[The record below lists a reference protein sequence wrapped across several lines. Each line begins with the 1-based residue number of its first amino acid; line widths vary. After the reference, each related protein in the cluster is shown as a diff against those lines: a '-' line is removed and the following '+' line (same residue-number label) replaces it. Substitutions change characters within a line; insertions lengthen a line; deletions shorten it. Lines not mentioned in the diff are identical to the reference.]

1 VIFSKVISVTFLPR
15 KLPAAAHGF
24 AALAIAAALMLGA
37 CQGARVQ
44 KGQGETQATTSDEAV
59 FPPGVLPETDPFY
72 QSLLEPEVAP
82 NPPSPNVGLL
92 LPLSGRHTEIGRAM
106 RNAAQLAVF
115 DIADDQF
122 RLIVRDSGGTAA
134 GAREAAQSALD
145 AGASLVLG
153 PLFGASV
160 AAVAEEA
167 QARAVNVIAFS
178 NDMSVAG
185 ANVFVMGLAP
195 GPQIERVVGYAAAQ
209 GLQRFAL
216 LAPNN
221 SYGHAVITATQGAVS
236 GYGAELTRLSAF
248 DPAAPDPSPQVRA
261 LGDYDERKKALEEQR
276 AELETRGDET
286 SLAQLE
292 ELENLDTIGS
302 PEFEA
307 VLLPLGGQSL
317 MTIAPLLAFY
327 DIDPE
332 EVQFM
337 GTALWDD
344 PRLGSEVTLR
354 GGWYAAPSPA
364 LWKEFS
370 GRYKA
375 VYGDVPPRLAA
386 LAYDATALAAVL
398 ARSGTQ
404 VGANPDFGS
413 AAITQASGFAGI
425 DGIFRFRPTGE
436 IERGLA
442 VLEMGQKGI
451 TVLDPAPVSF
461 ERLIN

>member
-1 VIFSKVISVTFLPR
+1 MTFLPR
-15 KLPAAAHGF
+15 KLPTAAHGF

-44 KGQGETQATTSDEAV
+44 KGQGETQATTGEEAV

-72 QSLLEPEVAP
+72 QSLLDPEVAP

-92 LPLSGRHTEIGRAM
+92 LPLSGRHAEIGRAM

-122 RLIVRDSGGTAA
+122 RLIVRDTGGTAA
-134 GAREAAQSALD
+134 GAREAAKSALD

-195 GPQIERVVGYAAAQ
+195 GPQVERVVGYAAAQ

-221 SYGHAVITATQGAVS
+221 SYGHAIITAMQGAVS
-236 GYGAELTRLSAF
+236 GNGAQLTRISAF

-261 LGDYDERKKALEEQR
+261 LGDYDERKKTLEEQR
-276 AELETRGDET
+276 ADLEARGDEA
-286 SLAQLE
+286 SLAQLK

-344 PRLGSEVTLR
+344 PRVGSEVTLR

-375 VYGDVPPRLAA
+375 AYGAMPPRLAS

-398 ARSGTQ
+398 ARNGTQ
-404 VGANPDFGS
+404 LGGPPDFGS

-442 VLEMGQKGI
+442 VLEMGQNGI